1 MLTSRQVKFLRE
13 ELATAK
19 NPIFFYDAD
28 GDGLASFLL
37 LYKVHREGT
46 GIAIRTSHDLDKL
59 FMRKI
64 TELQPDKVFILDI
77 PVVSHAFFDKVKV
90 PTFWIDHHEPQD
102 PKNCKYYNPRI
113 KKPEAYI
120 PTSRMCWQIST
131 RKEDLWI
138 ATAGSLADYAMP
150 SFINKFIK
158 QYPQLLKKKYDL
170 AKIIFKN
177 PVGELVKLLFFLQKG
192 QTSDVRKSI
201 KILTRINSPQEIFE
215 EQTSA
220 SKFLY
225 RRYVS
230 INKMYLDL
238 LVEAKKNVT
247 RKKLVLFYY
256 SENKMSFTANLANEL
271 AGTYPKKV
279 ILIARRKDEL
289 MKCSL
294 RAKNVIEPLQKALIG
309 INGRG
314 GGHPDACGAVINVSD
329 WDRFLEQFEVA
340 IK

>member
-1 MLTSRQVKFLRE
+1 MLTPKQVKYLRE

-37 LYKVHREGT
+37 LYRMHREGK

-59 FMRKI
+59 FLRKI
-64 TELQPDKVFILDI
+64 QELQPDKVFILDI
-77 PVVSHAFFDKVKV
+77 PLVPHKFFDKVKV
-90 PTFWIDHHEPQD
+90 PTFWIDHHNPQN

-113 KKPEAYI
+113 KNANAYI

-150 SFINKFIK
+150 SFINSFIK

-170 AKIIFKN
+170 AKTIFKN
-177 PVGELVKLLFFLQKG
+177 PVGELVKLFFFLQKG
-192 QTSDVRKSI
+192 QTNEVRKSI
-201 KILTRINSPQEIFE
+201 KILSRINSPQEIFE
-215 EQTSA
+215 EQTSQG
-220 SKFLY
+220 KFLN
-225 RRYVS
+225 RRFVN
-230 INKMYLDL
+230 INKAYLEL
-238 LVEAKKNVT
+238 LKDAKKQVT
-247 RKKLVLFYY
+247 RSKLVLFYY
-256 SENKMSFTANLANEL
+256 AENKMSFTANLANEL
-271 AGTYPKKV
+271 AGTYPKKC
-279 ILIARRKDEL
+279 ILITRKKDDL

-294 RAKNVIEPLQKALIG
+294 RGKNVIEPLQQALQDVM
-309 INGRG
+309 GRG
-314 GGHPDACGAVINVSD
+314 GGHPDACGAVINVQD
-329 WDRFLEQFEVA
+329 WDRFLEQFKVA